1 MHVGLAFLYE
11 ANEGFAGKLLPGGFC
26 LTSLIGGRSSA
37 DD

>member
-1 MHVGLAFLYE
+1 LVSQFFTKLMRCLT
-11 ANEGFAGKLLPGGFC
+11 GKLLSGGFC